1 MIMSMS
7 RWHLGRDNGINKL
20 LPESDIYFGDASSYT
35 ISSVHN
41 DGSNSSAMYE
51 EITGH
56 RYDKIQRPLVKVT
69 SIRSNGTVSSNGG
82 HNSSGRPFQRSS
94 WDGQNQQQRPIVG
107 VHPSP
112 AVGQPRSRHSAD
124 TVSKEKMFS
133 PIAVPNKAQ
142 PPPYINCPTQQS
154 SSWAMGQPETPDTC
168 SFVPYRR
175 AAVVPS
181 SSNGLGNGNVSS
193 RSFAEGEVYENVT
206 NLDFD
211 DKRLAQS
218 IGHQPRT
225 LSLEDEEVAILTS
238 RAIPAP
244 VELDA
249 ESTRIDSESDDNES
263 SIMRAVNV

>member
-1 MIMSMS
+1 MSS
-7 RWHLGRDNGINKL
+7 KL
-20 LPESDIYFGDASSYT
+20 LGETDIYFGDTSSYT

-69 SIRSNGTVSSNGG
+69 SIRSNVSS
-82 HNSSGRPFQRSS
+82 SSASRPFQRSS
-94 WDGQNQQQRPIVG
+94 WDGQNQQQQQLRPFVG
-107 VHPSP
+107 VHLSPS

-124 TVSKEKMFS
+124 TVSKEKVFS
-133 PIAVPNKAQ
+133 PIAVPNAKSQ
-142 PPPYINCPTQQS
+142 PPPYINCPAQPS
-154 SSWAMGQPETPDTC
+154 SNWTMTPETPDTC

-175 AAVVPS
+175 AAVIPAT
-181 SSNGLGNGNVSS
+181 NGNGNVPTAS
-193 RSFAEGEVYENVT
+193 RSFTTDGEVYENVT

-211 DKRLAQS
+211 DNKRLGQS

-225 LSLEDEEVAILTS
+225 LSPDEEVAILTS

-244 VELDA
+244 VELDV
-249 ESTRIDSESDDNES
+249 ESTQIDSESDDNES
-263 SIMRAVNV
+263 IMRAVNV